1 MRVKISY
8 GADIEEV
15 PEEIEQLF
23 KYVFEKT
30 YRLKNQAENIDQ
42 ALAEEEIDLA
52 IALIDKMRRT
62 LSTLDSRL
70 SDIEMISAGYLN
82 YKEGDNDVSVRRP
95 IVDPAGHTDVH
106 GRTEQPSID
115 TES

>member
-1 MRVKISY
+1 VRVKISY

-30 YRLKNQAENIDQ
+30 HRLGRQAEHIDQ

-52 IALIDKMRRT
+52 LPLIDKMRRT
-62 LSTLDSRL
+62 LSILDSRL
-70 SDIEMISAGYLN
+70 SDIEMISTGYLN
-82 YKEGDNDVSVRRP
+82 YKEGESDVSVRRP
-95 IVDPAGHTDVH
+95 LVDPTGHTDVH
-106 GRTEQPSID
+106 GRTEQSSNDIQ
-115 TES
+115 S

>member
-8 GADIEEV
+8 GANIEEV

-23 KYVFEKT
+23 RYVSEKT
-30 YRLKNQAENIDQ
+30 NSLRKQAEHIDN

-52 IALIDKMRRT
+52 LPLIDKMRRT
-62 LSTLDSRL
+62 LSILDSRL

-82 YKEGDNDVSVRRP
+82 YKEGDNDVSIRRP
-95 IVDPAGHTDVH
+95 LVDSTGHTDVH
-106 GRTEQPSID
+106 GQTEQSSSN

>member
-15 PEEIEQLF
+15 PQEIEQLF
-23 KYVFEKT
+23 RYISEKT
-30 YRLKNQAENIDQ
+30 HSLKNQAEHIDE

-52 IALIDKMRRT
+52 LPLIDKMRRT

-82 YKEGDNDVSVRRP
+82 YKEGDSDVSVRRP
-95 IVDPAGHTDVH
+95 LVDPTGHTDVH
-106 GRTEQPSID
+106 RGTEQPSSD
-115 TES
+115 TEG

>member
-23 KYVFEKT
+23 RYVSEKT
-30 YRLKNQAENIDQ
+30 HSLKNQAEHIDE

-52 IALIDKMRRT
+52 LPLIDKMRRT

-82 YKEGDNDVSVRRP
+82 YKEGGDNVHNRRSSVASTEDS
-95 IVDPAGHTDVH
+95 VVVA
-106 GRTEQPSID
+106 RTARS
-115 TES
+115 TED